1 MRHWKA
7 TDGDERE
14 HIGTSRRRLLSSLGS
29 AAAVGLA
36 GCGGSE
42 SNDGG
47 APATDEGGEAT
58 DQPMDEGGGATDQ
71 VMDEGGGGATTESA
85 TPTSGGGPATC
96 SDLVGEYAA
105 FDPGEHPL
113 TVRGERPAALSN
125 ITYASPPGF
134 NIQMRVPDPNTAPYP
149 KLLRITQSAYKS
161 RGQYEEPYAPGETRE
176 GVSIVEFEFAG
187 ETLQATL
194 SASGGSNT
202 VGTRLPYEFD
212 DGKRYVTTRL
222 LYRVFVGNDGTEIG
236 PDCPENVESSFMH
249 VLNSLEPNPAT
260 TIQAATDEYSR

>member
-7 TDGDERE
+7 TDGERKYT
-14 HIGTSRRRLLSSLGS
+14 GTSRRRLLSSLGT
-29 AAAVGLA
+29 AAVVGLA
-36 GCGGSE
+36 GCGGSGSDDE
-42 SNDGG
+42 D
-47 APATDEGGEAT
+47 APATDAGGAAT
-58 DQPMDEGGGATDQ
+58 DQPMDEGGG
-71 VMDEGGGGATTESA
+71 GATESTTTTNGA
-85 TPTSGGGPATC
+85 GGPATC
-96 SDLVGEYAA
+96 SDLVSEYAT

-113 TVRGERPAALSN
+113 TVRGERPAVLSN

-134 NIQMRVPDPNTAPYP
+134 NIQMRLPNANTAPYP
-149 KLLRITQSAYKS
+149 KLLRISQSAYKS
-161 RGQYEEPYAPGETRE
+161 RGQHEEPYAPGETRE

-194 SASGGSNT
+194 SASGESNT

-212 DGKRYVTTRL
+212 DGKRYVNTRL
-222 LYRVFVGNDGTEIG
+222 LYRVFVRNDGTEIG

-249 VLNSLEPNPAT
+249 VLDSLEPNPAT